1 MELAFDISQDELPI
15 FLAETE
21 DHLQILDEGLIRLE
35 RQDVDSDLIQQIFR
49 AAHTLKG
56 TAGMIGH
63 QRLVELT
70 HALEMAFDGI
80 RKNELVVNS
89 HLIDI
94 CLDAVDALRLLRE
107 EVVQKQTSPVNVKAL
122 VDRINEFIRMD
133 KASAQAMF
141 AGAEAA
147 AAPAAK
153 DAPAI
158 QVETAPA
165 AESGVIWIEA
175 KISSKSIASAARAFQ
190 IMLAL
195 QDLGEITFMDP
206 NQETIETAAPI
217 ATFSAKLKTQR
228 PPEEVKRAL
237 SDIAEIE
244 SLDVH
249 TNGHHAEVGTPVP
262 AKPIEAPVPAPVP
275 AAPPEMSFSE
285 ASLDEIAPH
294 LGQYLVTKGFITPAQ
309 LQQAL
314 EIQKKRPGVK
324 KPLIGQVLVDIG
336 ILKQTVL
343 QQAIADLLQQQRSV
357 IQTLQQAT
365 TDQGHP
371 KTSEKTVRTS
381 VERLDT
387 LMNLVGELITDRNR
401 LFKIRADLDAQQR
414 GNEEINVLVETVT
427 HIGRIT
433 DQLQEEVMR
442 IRMLP
447 VSNVFNKFPRMVRDL
462 AQKVNKEIQLVI
474 QGQDTE
480 LDRSVIEEINDPL
493 IHLLRNA
500 IDHGIE
506 PTEERVSKGK
516 PASGT
521 IKLTARHEQGRIILT
536 VEDDGRGLNIDKLK
550 AAAVQKG
557 FMTEAEVN
565 QLTPDKAVD
574 LIFISGLTTASRLTD
589 ISGRGVGMDIVRSN
603 IEKINGSILVETH
616 PGAGTRFQIVL
627 PLTLAIVP
635 TLLVRVGQTTFAIPL
650 VMVTETV
657 RIKPQECHSI
667 NGNPVI
673 LLRNHVLPIMK
684 LSSVFGSASS
694 VSSQQYLY
702 VVVVATNK
710 IRIGL
715 VVDALIGEEEVVVK
729 SLGGMLGD
737 IAGISSAAI
746 LGDGQV
752 ALIVDI
758 PGLFKL
764 AGIH

>member
-35 RQDVDSDLIQQIFR
+35 RQDTDPDLIQQIFR

-63 QRLVELT
+63 KRLVELT

-80 RKNELVVNS
+80 RKNELMVNS
-89 HLIDI
+89 QLIDI

-107 EVVQKQTSPVNVKAL
+107 EVIQGKTSPVNVTAL
-122 VDRINEFIRMD
+122 VDRINEFIRVE
-133 KASAQAMF
+133 KASALALFGLSGPTQTPLQPASLTVEPGLADDSNAM
-141 AGAEAA
+141 
-147 AAPAAK
+147 
-153 DAPAI
+153 
-158 QVETAPA
+158 
-165 AESGVIWIEA
+165 WIKA
-175 KISSKSIASAARAFQ
+175 QISPKSIASAARAFQ
-190 IMLAL
+190 LMLAL
-195 QDLGEITFMDP
+195 QELGEIIFMEP
-206 NQETIETAAPI
+206 SQEVIETATPVM
-217 ATFSAKLKTQR
+217 TFSAKLKTDHSL
-228 PPEEVKRAL
+228 EEVQHTLA
-237 SDIAEIE
+237 DIAEIDV
-244 SLDVH
+244 LDVH
-249 TNGHHAEVGTPVP
+249 PNGNHAET
-262 AKPIEAPVPAPVP
+262 PAPVVEKSPEDHGAGP
-275 AAPPEMSFSE
+275 ALELNISD

-294 LGQYLVTKGFITPAQ
+294 LGQYLVTKGHITPAQ

-314 EIQKKRPGVK
+314 EAQQKRPNTRK
-324 KPLIGQVLVDIG
+324 KPLIGQILVEMG
-336 ILKQTVL
+336 VLKQTVL
-343 QQAIADLLQQQRSV
+343 QRAIADLLLQQRST
-357 IQTLQQAT
+357 IQTLAQAS
-365 TDQGHP
+365 TDQGRP
-371 KTSEKTVRTS
+371 RTSEKTVRTS

-401 LFKIRADLDAQQR
+401 LFKIRSDLDTQMR
-414 GNEEINVLVETVT
+414 GQDEINVLVETVT

-462 AQKVNKEIQLVI
+462 AQKVNKEINLVI

-500 IDHGIE
+500 VDHGIE
-506 PTEERVSKGK
+506 PAEERIANGK
-516 PASGT
+516 PANGT
-521 IKLTARHEQGRIILT
+521 IRLTARHEQGRIILT
-536 VEDDGRGLNIDKLK
+536 VEDDGRGLNLEKLK
-550 AAAVQKG
+550 QAAVQKG
-557 FMTEAEVN
+557 FMTEAEVS

-574 LIFISGLTTASRLTD
+574 IIFISGLTTASRLTD
-589 ISGRGVGMDIVRSN
+589 ISGRGVGMDIVRNN

-616 PGAGTRFQIVL
+616 PNAGTRFQIIL

-635 TLLVRVGQTTFAIPL
+635 TLLVKVGLTTFAIPL
-650 VMVTETV
+650 IMVTETV
-657 RIKPQECHSI
+657 RIKPEDCHSV

-684 LSSVFGSASS
+684 LSEVFG
-694 VSSQQYLY
+694 QPGDLNPQKYY
-702 VVVVATNK
+702 YIVVVAANK
-710 IRIGL
+710 VRIGL

-729 SLGGMLGD
+729 SLSGMLGD

-752 ALIVDI
+752 SLIVDI